1 MKVIFK
7 GYYLQDTLQS
17 VLTIGGFT
25 IGDELDIN
33 YDELDGKKRIIITRY
48 EDEQNN
54 RICTEFP

>member
-48 EDEQNN
+48 EDE
-54 RICTEFP
+54 